1 MTTVLTVLL
10 ALAALALLAVRPVD
24 ADARTPIEE
33 LLTARTPAELRA
45 AARRAGWPRTTAR
58 TLQVSTVVVLL
69 LLVVVCR
76 MVVDFAYGIGTVIK
90 AIAQGI
96 AALGASPEL
105 QGGRA

>member
-1 MTTVLTVLL
+1 MTAALTVLL
-10 ALAALALLAVRPVD
+10 VLAALALFAVRPVD

-33 LLTARTPAELRA
+33 LLAARTPAELRA
-45 AARRAGWPRTTAR
+45 TARRAGWPRVTAR

-69 LLVVVCR
+69 LLVVACR
-76 MVVDFAYGIGTVIK
+76 MVVDFAYFAGTVIK

-96 AALGASPEL
+96 AALGAGPEL